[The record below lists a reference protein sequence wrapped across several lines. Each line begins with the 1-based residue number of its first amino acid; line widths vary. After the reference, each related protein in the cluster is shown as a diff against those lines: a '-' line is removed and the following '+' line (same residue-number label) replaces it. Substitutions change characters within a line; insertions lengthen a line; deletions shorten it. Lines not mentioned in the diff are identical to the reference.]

1 MQKNIRTQECSSA
14 DMLADRQTYTHAHD
28 NTHPPTRGEVTN
40 TALHAVHSLDQNWR
54 LITDNQMLSHWL
66 LSNSVKRLKGHI
78 AYICHPY
85 CGSILKPHFCHDALY
100 LTGKSAAPWCCGVC
114 CLHSVIHFNGGNP
127 QIVPSPW
134 DTGWPIL
141 IHSCL
146 GPLKSTTHL
155 ASQLVYGYDQ
165 QAQWSNDGVA
175 AASSDGG
182 PHWW

>member
-1 MQKNIRTQECSSA
+1 
-14 DMLADRQTYTHAHD
+14 ML
-28 NTHPPTRGEVTN
+28 
-40 TALHAVHSLDQNWR
+40 WR
-54 LITDNQMLSHWL
+54 LL
-66 LSNSVKRLKGHI
+66 LTQLGKGANI
-78 AYICHPY
+78 
-85 CGSILKPHFCHDALY
+85 S
-100 LTGKSAAPWCCGVC
+100 
-114 CLHSVIHFNGGNP
+114 IHFNGGNP

-155 ASQLVYGYDQ
+155 ASQLVYGYNQ

-182 PHWW
+182 PTGSRGPPTVLFYFKSEDRGPDLRK